1 MILCD
6 RIVKNRLTLKSN
18 SEMNYLNDKLKIG
31 IGTDAFPPTTDGI
44 SNVAQNYADQI
55 NKHFGT
61 AVVIT
66 PKNPNQMDSK
76 YNYEIFRYKSWWIPS
91 KEGYSIGWPF
101 KDELHQAIID
111 KNFDLLHSH
120 APLATSYYFRRVTQ
134 KKKIPVVLTYHTKYE
149 YDINR
154 RVPTK
159 PARDFAYNFLLNN
172 INAADEVWVTSEG
185 TADSLKK
192 LGYTGDYILMPN
204 GCDLPLLN
212 ASENEIA
219 IKKRKYNIPENIPIF
234 LFSGRMIWYKNIQL
248 ILDACTKLK
257 KNGKNFKLIM
267 VGFGADEN
275 AIKRYIHKSGLKEN
289 VIWTGK
295 ILDRQEIQDY
305 YAVSDLLL
313 FPSVFDTNG
322 LVVREAAACATP
334 SLLVRDSC
342 AAEGIMDGETG
353 FLCME
358 SAHSIAATLSKIMD
372 NKQLLQTVGKN
383 AQSKIYI
390 SWEDAVG
397 RAYNR
402 YQIVIEN
409 FNKKNNL

>member
-1 MILCD
+1 M
-6 RIVKNRLTLKSN
+6 
-18 SEMNYLNDKLKIG
+18 
-31 IGTDAFPPTTDGI
+31 
-44 SNVAQNYADQI
+44 
-55 NKHFGT
+55 
-61 AVVIT
+61 
-66 PKNPNQMDSK
+66 
-76 YNYEIFRYKSWWIPS
+76 
-91 KEGYSIGWPF
+91 
-101 KDELHQAIID
+101 
-111 KNFDLLHSH
+111 
-120 APLATSYYFRRVTQ
+120 
-134 KKKIPVVLTYHTKYE
+134 
-149 YDINR
+149 
-154 RVPTK
+154 PTK

-383 AQSKIYI
+383 AQSEIYI

-409 FNKKNNL
+409 FKKKNNL